1 MRKCTICGTKLLP
14 NETIC
19 PNCGNQYKTS
29 QKEKKKLV
37 KSIDWKFVFRAL
49 GRVLLAF
56 IIVYDVYSWVSRPQT
71 TPQDYFEN
79 QYGEN
84 YDLIEYKDYDSFKK
98 DYPELSG
105 QIQPY
110 YQLVKERHTY
120 EKNPENVYP
129 TLNQEWITVVNGQIH
144 SVGFNLYIYNE
155 QKDIGVNYS
164 LDRVSEDMWN
174 EMILADVYNVNKE
187 EFIGEVQSHLYYIEE
202 ILEIDLETEILDIS
216 DKITNYYKAVKYVS
230 NVDDFEFKFNYNGN
244 GDFKITLHN
253 TIYSE

>member
-98 DYPELSG
+98 DYPELSE

-120 EKNPENVYP
+120 EENPEIVFYYDVTNLSGNKDVTAATAWMAMFTVIQDNDPNVVN
-129 TLNQEWITVVNGQIH
+129 TLESGWYSDPDITVD
-144 SVGFNLYIYNE
+144 GFATMK
-155 QKDIGVNYS
+155 KDGTVSYYASYELDDLTTPVTLEATRGIGG
-164 LDRVSEDMWN
+164 
-174 EMILADVYNVNKE
+174 E
-187 EFIGEVQSHLYYIEE
+187 ELGTQTFEIEG
-202 ILEIDLETEILDIS
+202 
-216 DKITNYYKAVKYVS
+216 K
-230 NVDDFEFKFNYNGN
+230 
-244 GDFKITLHN
+244 
-253 TIYSE
+253 